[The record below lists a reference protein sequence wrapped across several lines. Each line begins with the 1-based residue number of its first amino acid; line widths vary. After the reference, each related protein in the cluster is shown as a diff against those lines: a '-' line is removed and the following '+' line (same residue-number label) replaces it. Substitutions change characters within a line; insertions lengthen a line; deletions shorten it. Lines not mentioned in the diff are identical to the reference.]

1 MLYLLNI
8 LIFFYSK
15 TNEYKLYLVFI
26 NQKLPIFRNLIHM
39 EEHMYIFKLHSVS
52 NVTAKI
58 FKNNDKIT
66 RIINAINISMI

>member
-8 LIFFYSK
+8 VIFFYLK

-26 NQKLPIFRNLIHM
+26 NQKLPILRNLIHM
-39 EEHMYIFKLHSVS
+39 EKHMYIFKLHLVS
-52 NVTAKI
+52 NITTKI

-66 RIINAINISMI
+66 RIINIINISMI